1 MFMTPKGVEQKASLE
16 GRGVPERDAYA
27 MLRSVVQQCI
37 DENRFR
43 PTSSDADLVAQTLWA
58 GVHGLSALAIVMSET
73 ASGPIRW
80 RPIKTRLNHLLDTL
94 MRGIAR

>member
-1 MFMTPKGVEQKASLE
+1 
-16 GRGVPERDAYA
+16 
-27 MLRSVVQQCI
+27 
-37 DENRFR
+37 
-43 PTSSDADLVAQTLWA
+43 
-58 GVHGLSALAIVMSET
+58 VHGLSALAIVMGET